1 MVRGAQHTAGT
12 RMTDLALAAA
22 AAAVLTTA
30 MFLSRAREGTPGP
43 DEGYVWYGTLRTLA
57 GEVPIRDFR
66 SYEPG
71 RYYWCALWMLALGRG
86 VVALRFASHAFYFL
100 GLTGGL
106 LALRLGG
113 VGWPATL
120 TAGVVLAAWG
130 LEPYK
135 LFEPALASIAVLA
148 GVVLITHPGYAAIA
162 AAGAVAGAF
171 SFFGVNHAVYAGAA
185 LLGLTLL
192 EALKSASV
200 TSLLALGAY
209 SAGAL
214 LGALPLLAMLA
225 FSRRMLDTFLERRVR
240 AVMARRTTNLPRPVP
255 WPWREAPAAIHML
268 GPAGRR
274 FIGIYFV
281 LLPAFAL
288 SVAIWEAVVSWPRIQ
303 AQPAVVSAAAV
314 CAFTMHHAFSRADL
328 KHLAQS
334 MSPFVLGLVALA
346 GRGLGWIAVA
356 ALLGVGTTVT
366 VLTVHPRVDR
376 FRHPDAYVRRIIAGS
391 SLWIATSSATLLD
404 TLRPVVRA
412 HLSPDEPLL
421 AVPTLAHLLPIFGRR
436 SAAYDTYCVYPASE
450 REQQRMLRSIED
462 EGVRLALVSDHP
474 VDGRDDLR
482 FSRTHPLVWT
492 YLSAEFERLELPG
505 LPSSFHV
512 LRNEDRAT
520 ASL

>member
-1 MVRGAQHTAGT
+1 MIA
-12 RMTDLALAAA
+12 TDLALAAA
-22 AAAVLTTA
+22 AAFVLTTA
-30 MFLSRAREGTPGP
+30 MLLSRAREGMPGP

-57 GEVPIRDFR
+57 GDVPIRDFR

-71 RYYWCALWMLALGRG
+71 RYYWCALWMLVLGRG
-86 VVALRFASHAFYFL
+86 VLALRVASHAFYFL

-130 LEPYK
+130 HEPYK
-135 LFEPALASIAVLA
+135 LFEPAFASIAVLA
-148 GVVLITHPGYAAIA
+148 GVVLITHPGYATIA
-162 AAGAVAGAF
+162 TAGAVAGAI
-171 SFFGVNHAVYAGAA
+171 SFFSVNYALYAGAA

-214 LGALPLLAMLA
+214 LGALPLLAMFAFARQMLA
-225 FSRRMLDTFLERRVR
+225 AFLERRVR
-240 AVMARRTTNLPRPVP
+240 AVVARRRTNLPRPVP
-255 WPWREAPAAIHML
+255 LPWRRAPAAIHLL

-274 FIGIYFV
+274 FTGIYFV
-281 LLPAFAL
+281 LLPAFAW
-288 SVAIWEAVVSWPRIQ
+288 SVAVWAAVVPWPQIQ
-303 AQPAVVSAAAV
+303 AHPAVVSAAAV
-314 CAFTMHHAFSRADL
+314 CAFNMHHAFSRADL

-334 MSPFVLGLVALA
+334 MSPFVLGLVAVA

-356 ALLGVGTTVT
+356 VLLGVGTTVT
-366 VLTVHPRVDR
+366 VLMVHPRVDR
-376 FRHPDAYVRRIIAGS
+376 LRHPDAYVRRNIAGS
-391 SLWIATSSATLLD
+391 SMRIPTSSATLLD
-404 TLRPVVRA
+404 SLCPVVRA
-412 HLSPDEPLL
+412 HLSPDEPML
-421 AVPTLAHLLPIFGRR
+421 AVPTLAHLLPILERR

-462 EGVRLALVSDHP
+462 ERVRLALVTDHP

-492 YLSAEFERLELPG
+492 HLSAEFERLELPG
-505 LPSSFHV
+505 LPRFFHV
-512 LRNEDRAT
+512 LRRDRPA
-520 ASL
+520 ASSRCR

>member
-1 MVRGAQHTAGT
+1 MIA
-12 RMTDLALAAA
+12 TDLGLAAA

-30 MFLSRAREGTPGP
+30 MLLSRAREGMPGP

-71 RYYWCALWMLALGRG
+71 RYYWCALWMFALGRG
-86 VVALRFASHAFYFL
+86 LVALRVASHAFYFL

-120 TAGVVLAAWG
+120 TAGVLLAAWG
-130 LEPYK
+130 HEPYK

-148 GVVLITHPGYAAIA
+148 GVVLITHPGYATIA
-162 AAGAVAGAF
+162 AAGAVAGAI
-171 SFFGVNHAVYAGAA
+171 SFFGVNYALYAGAA
-185 LLGLTLL
+185 FLGLTLL

-200 TSLLALGAY
+200 TPPLALGAL

-214 LGALPLLAMLA
+214 LGALPLLAMFA
-225 FSRRMLDTFLERRVR
+225 FTRRMLAAFLERRVR
-240 AVMARRTTNLPRPVP
+240 AVVARRSTNLPRPVP
-255 WPWREAPAAIHML
+255 LPWRHAPAAIHML

-274 FIGIYFV
+274 FMGIYFV
-281 LLPAFAL
+281 LLPAFAW
-288 SVAIWEAVVSWPRIQ
+288 SVAVWAVVVPWPQIE
-303 AQPAVVSAAAV
+303 AHAAVVSAGAV
-314 CAFTMHHAFSRADL
+314 CAFNMHHAFSRADL

-334 MSPFVLGLVALA
+334 MSPFVLGVVALA

-356 ALLGVGTTVT
+356 VLLGVGTAVT
-366 VLTVHPRVDR
+366 VLVVHPRVDR
-376 FRHPDAYVRRIIAGS
+376 LRHPGAYVPRQIAGS
-391 SLWIATSSATLLD
+391 SLWIPTSSATLLD
-404 TLRPVVRA
+404 TLSPVVRA
-412 HLSPDEPLL
+412 HLSPDEPML
-421 AVPTLAHLLPIFGRR
+421 AVPQLAQLLPILERR

-462 EGVRLALVSDHP
+462 ERVRLALVADHP

-482 FSRTHPLVWT
+482 FSNTHPLVWAH
-492 YLSAEFERLELPG
+492 LSTEFERLELSG
-505 LPSSFHV
+505 LPRFFHV
-512 LRNEDRAT
+512 LRRDRPSGIPADPPRYRRP
-520 ASL
+520 